1 MKALKRYMMP
11 KQWGMPRKANTWV
24 VSSIPGPHG
33 KHSCIPLQI
42 IVRDVLRLA
51 DNAREARRI
60 IFQGKILVDKK
71 PRKEPGH
78 PVGLMDVIE
87 IPEMKKLYKVLAT
100 KKGMELKEVKAEA
113 GEHKVCRI
121 ESKRNVKG
129 GITQLGLHDGR
140 TMLLKDAKGYSRGDT
155 LVLHL
160 PDQKIIKHI
169 KLDKGAEAL
178 IIAGRNRG
186 QKGKIKEIKARK
198 TMLDK
203 SNVIIEA
210 KEGEVKP
217 PMNYVMIVDGPAH
230 RASKEAKK

>member
-33 KHSCIPLQI
+33 KHSCMPLQI
-42 IVRDVLRLA
+42 IVRDVLKLA

-60 IFQGKILVDKK
+60 IFQGKILVDRK

-87 IPEMKKLYKVLAT
+87 IPDMKKHYRVLAT

-113 GEHKVCRI
+113 GEHKACRI
-121 ESKRNVKG
+121 ESKKSVKG

-140 TMLLKDAKGYSRGDT
+140 TMLLKDAKCYSRGDT

-169 KLDKGAEAL
+169 KLDRGAEAL

-186 QKGKIKEIKARK
+186 LKGKIKEIKARK

-203 SNVIIEA
+203 CNVIIDA
-210 KEGEVKP
+210 KDGEVKT
-217 PMNYVMIVDGPAH
+217 PMGYVMIVDGPAH
-230 RASKEAKK
+230 KSAKEAKK

>member
-51 DNAREARRI
+51 DNAREARSI

-78 PVGLMDVIE
+78 PVGLMDVVE
-87 IPEMKKLYKVLAT
+87 IPDMKKLYKVLAT
-100 KKGMELKEVKAEA
+100 NKGMELKSITAES

-121 ESKRNVKG
+121 ESKKSVKG

-140 TMLLKDAKGYSRGDT
+140 SMLMKDSKDYARGDS
-155 LVLHL
+155 LVIHL

-169 KLDKGAEAL
+169 KLAKGAEAL

-186 QKGKIKEIKARK
+186 EKGKIKEIKVRK
-198 TMLDK
+198 NMLEK
-203 SNVIIEA
+203 SNVIIQG
-210 KEGEVKP
+210 KEREIKTP
-217 PMNYVMIVDGPAH
+217 LDYVMIVDGPAH
-230 RASKEAKK
+230 RSGKEAKK